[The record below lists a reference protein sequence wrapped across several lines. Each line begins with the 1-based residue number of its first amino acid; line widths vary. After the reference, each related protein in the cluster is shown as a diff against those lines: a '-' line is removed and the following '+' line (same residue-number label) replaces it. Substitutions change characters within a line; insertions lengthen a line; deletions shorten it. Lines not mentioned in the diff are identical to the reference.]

1 MRIAYFDCFSGVS
14 GDMCLGA
21 LVGAGVPDDRLRER
35 LEDLPRRLRLDGVRV
50 SFGTTRRGPFAA
62 TRVEVEI
69 DEVKQPHRHL
79 KHIVAILDG
88 AELDPAVRS
97 RAHAVF
103 MRLAQAEAEV
113 HGQTLER
120 VHFHEVGAADA
131 LVDIVGT
138 IECLAALGVEQVYS
152 TTLRLGRGSVD
163 SEHGRIPVPAPATTL
178 LLRGVPVE
186 IPALEHE
193 LVTPTGAALLVT
205 LVESWVPPPP
215 FRLDR
220 VGTGA
225 GGRDLAEQA
234 NVLRVMIG
242 DVEPAP
248 LGRGRVTVLET
259 AIDDEN
265 PQMLGALV
273 PRLLAAGAHDAM
285 LIPAVMK
292 KGRLGTWLVVIAPPE
307 HADALAGLVLSE
319 STTLGV
325 RMRQEDRIELDRRS
339 VEVATSYG
347 PVALKIATLPG
358 GSERAVPEFESV
370 RAAAE
375 RSGCSWREVADAALA
390 AWEPT
395 RDRGA

>member
-21 LVGAGVPDDRLRER
+21 LIGAGAPAER
-35 LEDLPRRLRLDGVRV
+35 LEDLPRRLKLNGVRV
-50 SFGTTRRGPFAA
+50 AIGTTQRGPFAA
-62 TRVEVEI
+62 TRVEVAVE
-69 DEVKQPHRHL
+69 DAQQPHRHL
-79 KHIVAILDG
+79 KHIVAILDD
-88 AELDPAVRS
+88 ADLDPAVRA
-97 RAHAVF
+97 RALEVF

-138 IECLAALGVEQVYS
+138 IECLAALGVERVYS
-152 TTLRLGRGSVD
+152 TTLRLGRGAVD
-163 SEHGRIPVPAPATTL
+163 SEHGRIPVPAPATAL

-186 IPALEHE
+186 IPALDHE

-205 LVESWVPPPP
+205 LVESWVAPPP

-225 GGRDLAEQA
+225 GGRDLKEQA

-242 DVEPAP
+242 EVEAAP
-248 LGRGRVTVLET
+248 LARGRVTVLET

-265 PQMLGALV
+265 PQTLALLV
-273 PRLLAAGAHDAM
+273 PRLLALGAHDAM
-285 LIPAVMK
+285 LVPAVMK

-307 HADALAGLVLSE
+307 HAEALARLVLAETS
-319 STTLGV
+319 TLGV
-325 RMRQEDRIELDRRS
+325 RMRQEERIELERRA
-339 VEVATSYG
+339 VEVATRFG
-347 PVALKIATLPG
+347 PVVLKLAILPG
-358 GSERAVPEFESV
+358 GSERAMPEFESV

-375 RSGCSWREVADAALA
+375 RSARSWREVADAALA
-390 AWEPT
+390 AWGSG
-395 RDRGA
+395 RDGGT